1 MSWFAGRRTVL
12 RNQHMLSGSTMSRLR
27 PLKKFALVGL
37 LAFSACPAP
46 GGGGG
51 VDAGGEFDAGAELFD
66 AGMSFAASEKA
77 QVKFKRNARLA
88 TDFAAA
94 LSIPRDSLCKELGQ
108 YSCADLVHALPLGGT
123 EPYGIGL
130 YEPLAQSG
138 LTSPVAVDRLA
149 LAGCVQRVSL
159 DLSTPNAAVIF
170 KADPATGGAAAIEA
184 AVDTLYKRVMLR
196 KPTDAEVAT
205 LKQLHADI
213 VAKGKPDPSRAWMT
227 LACFAVL
234 TSNESLFY

>member
-1 MSWFAGRRTVL
+1 VL
-12 RNQHMLSGSTMSRLR
+12 RKLVLSSV
-27 PLKKFALVGL
+27 LVL
-37 LAFSACPAP
+37 TACPSP
-46 GGGGG
+46 GGG
-51 VDAGGEFDAGAELFD
+51 DAGGEFDAGAEFFD
-66 AGMSFAASEKA
+66 AGMTFAASEKA

-94 LSIPRDSLCKELGQ
+94 LSLPRESLCKELGQ
-108 YSCADLVHALPLGGT
+108 YSCADQVHALPLGGT

-149 LAGCVQRVSL
+149 LAGCIQRVSL
-159 DLSTPNAAVIF
+159 DISTPNAAVIF
-170 KADPATGGAAAIEA
+170 KADPATGAGAIEG

-213 VAKGKPDPSRAWMT
+213 VAKGKPDPSRSWMT

-234 TSNESLFY
+234 TSQESLFY